1 MNSSWAPLPPPP
13 GTQAQYGY
21 QQGEIRLSPAPHVN
35 ISKPIYISSS
45 QDTPSNSKIAVGT
58 PAYHQVQVRQSFAP
72 PLHYVPVVQQ
82 QHPLQPPQGQMP
94 VATAAPQAERKKIDW
109 PAPVRLYVQ
118 RSFEPANLL
127 DDVTR
132 SDMEA
137 KLKATITAATDAD
150 TLGTIDWDNLP
161 LPQQMIRNERAQA
174 ALSWQQES
182 LDLRMG
188 ANGNTSLSKKRKSQD
203 IGGGDNSMPPWRNTN
218 SRIEDRITF
227 DKRQQPFQE
236 EKLSKSQKNLEKR
249 LRRFDGGYKS
259 TYKASPEPEPTS
271 GPVVGTCQ
279 VLEKQYF
286 RLTSAPIPSQVRP
299 EHILRQTLDLLKKKW
314 KKEGNY
320 SYICDQFKS
329 LRQDLTVQ
337 RIKNEFTVNV
347 YEIHARIAL
356 EKGDLGEYN
365 QCQTQLRV
373 LYEQKLGGSP
383 VEFKA
388 YRILYFIHTSNRT
401 ALNDVLADL
410 TTAEKE
416 EKAIK
421 HALGVRSALALGNY
435 HRFFRLYLDTPN
447 MGAYLMD
454 MFVIRERLVALSNI
468 CKAYAPPLTPP
479 RVVLTVYRYKPDIK
493 LRFITEELGFE
504 SDGDAAQF
512 ICDYNG
518 QHLLEEKND
527 ELRFL
532 TGKAGP
538 IFEAARSEAFRKVDI
553 KGQI

>member
-1 MNSSWAPLPPPP
+1 MLTTMNSSWAPIPPLP
-13 GTQAQYGY
+13 GTQGQYSY
-21 QQGEIRLSPAPHVN
+21 QQAS
-35 ISKPIYISSS
+35 
-45 QDTPSNSKIAVGT
+45 
-58 PAYHQVQVRQSFAP
+58 PAYHPVQARQSFAP
-72 PLHYVPVVQQ
+72 AVQYMPVPALQQ
-82 QHPLQPPQGQMP
+82 DPTPQPGQMP
-94 VATAAPQAERKKIDW
+94 APIEPPQAERKKIHW

-118 RSFEPANLL
+118 RSFEPGNLL
-127 DDVTR
+127 HDVSR
-132 SDMEA
+132 ADMEI
-137 KLKATITAATDAD
+137 KLKETITSATDNGA
-150 TLGTIDWDNLP
+150 LGTVDWANLP
-161 LPQQMIRNERAQA
+161 LPQQLIRMERAQVA
-174 ALSWQQES
+174 AMNWQQES
-182 LDLRMG
+182 LSLRMG
-188 ANGNTSLSKKRKSQD
+188 ENGQAYSKETASKKRKSQD
-203 IGGGDNSMPPWRNTN
+203 TGGGDESMLSWRNTN
-218 SRIEDRITF
+218 SRIEDRITP
-227 DKRQQPFQE
+227 RQQPLVE
-236 EKLSKSQKNLEKR
+236 EKPSKSQKNLQTKNLEKR

-259 TYKASPEPEPTS
+259 TYKSSLSPEPSS

-286 RLTSAPIPSQVRP
+286 RLTSAPVPSQVRP
-299 EHILRQTLDLLKKKW
+299 EYILRQTLDLLKKKW

-337 RIKNEFTVNV
+337 RIKNDFTVSV

-365 QCQTQLRV
+365 QCQTQLRA
-373 LYEQKLGGSP
+373 LYAQGLAGSA

-454 MFVIRERLVALSNI
+454 MFVVRERLVALSSI
-468 CKAYAPPLTPP
+468 CKC
-479 RVVLTVYRYKPDIK
+479 YKPD
-493 LRFITEELGFE
+493 LRLRYITEELGFE

-518 QHLLEEKND
+518 QHLLEERAN
-527 ELRFL
+527 ELRFISS
-532 TGKAGP
+532 KAGP
-538 IFEAARSEAFRKVDI
+538 LFEAAKSEAFRTVDI